1 MRLLETFTHLFSQ
14 MKHTLLALLASSL
27 VAVAA
32 DSVVVFNELQYHPAN
47 EAAQTEWIELRN
59 LHGVDV
65 DISGW
70 RIEGGANFT
79 FPEGTRI
86 AGGAY
91 LVVAKVP
98 GQIPGALGPFTGI
111 LDNGGEELRLVN
123 RSDRSMDVLSYSD
136 DGDWPSGADG
146 TGATLARRNS
156 VSANDGPGAWAASNE
171 LGGTPG
177 GVNFLD
183 PSASPKLTTPVLI
196 TAQWKYDAMNV
207 APAGTWKSAG
217 YDDSAWPQGAG
228 LLYAGTGKVADPVAP
243 SIVLSGAGQAMHGWW
258 AFQETSGTTAAN
270 SAGGGTA
277 GTLTGATATFQND
290 GTRGRVLRLNTDGV
304 SANSGTSFVSAG
316 NLPAMTLANDFTWS
330 FWSKTTQAA
339 SSSIIL
345 GNRYN
350 SSGADF
356 SPREFIKFTGT
367 QFEWHRNGAGE
378 NVAYTAMSGTPA
390 APGPWIHHA
399 VVKQGTAL
407 TYYRNGVSSGT
418 VNITAAP
425 ANIQPLFFG
434 GNGPSGVEQWSGY
447 LDDVA
452 TWTRALPVQA
462 ITGLASGTYTP
473 ATAPTIATPS
483 GGVPAVPAAIQ
494 FPTTTTTPLSDD
506 FAAASVDS
514 LKWNTLNQG
523 LESTVDG
530 GYTASTSGGA
540 LTLGGTSTHS
550 FWAGKSIE
558 SVQRFSTRAK
568 VTFTVDRV
576 SLAGSGTAYRSSV
589 WLRADANHYLHF
601 SQNIGEGGWTYNSND
616 LGGTGTVGPTG
627 GGTNIGTFDPADAD
641 GGTCTMQLVWTPGT
655 YPGSGTIE
663 IYRNGALGASQTV
676 TNWPA
681 DFAVTLTG
689 QARQATDTVSA
700 VFDNASVA
708 VTTTVPLQTNVG
720 SIAQTTY
727 ARSTFTFT
735 GNPAATTLSMFPIHD
750 DGAVY
755 YLNGTEIYRNN
766 MPAGTPAHAT
776 AASSVV
782 TDAQFPVT
790 AISVPAA
797 ALVQGTNVLAVEV
810 HQSSPTGGDFLFGAQ
825 LHAAEIPALP
835 ADTAPVLVLNEISSV
850 NDVTFRVELANVTGS
865 AINLANYQLRG
876 SNGGS
881 YTLSGSVAAGALLS
895 LDHTVTGFRP
905 IDGERLFLV
914 NTVGQTLSDSRVA
927 KTSLRGRN
935 ASGVWGH
942 PDSPT
947 FGTANV
953 FTVHDEIVIN
963 ELMYNA
969 PNGSL
974 EQWVELYNKS
984 AGPVDISGWH
994 FSDGIS
1000 FTFPASTVLGAG
1012 EYAVVV
1018 WNVVSF
1024 NALHPGLPRVFG
1036 PFSGSLGGSSDR
1048 VRLRDANDNVA
1059 DDVRYY
1065 DGGSWPEFADAGG
1078 SSLELRNP
1086 SADNNNA
1093 AAWAASNEVA
1103 NGTWVNVSYDFSGA
1117 NLESNVTFYNEL
1129 LIGMIAGGEAFIDDI
1144 QVREDPLGTNLP
1156 LIANGDFAGGT
1167 AASWRFQ
1174 GNHRTTSIVDDPA
1187 APGNKVMKIVATGY
1201 TEHMSNHI
1209 EQTLRNGATL
1219 PWTINPAKTYRIS
1232 YRARWAGGG
1241 NRLQTRLYFN
1251 RGARQEILPM
1261 PVSGGTPGLVNSRFV
1276 ANAGPTFTAATHA
1289 PAVPTV
1295 SQPATVSVRVADSD
1309 GVASATLNYS
1319 VNEGTFVP
1327 VTMTNSGGVWS
1338 GTVPGQAASAK
1349 VQFYVSAADSLGATA
1364 TFPAG
1369 GAASRALIPWNDS
1382 QAALV
1387 LGTGARPHN
1396 IRIVMTNTDSA
1407 ALLALN
1413 NVMSNEYKPCT
1424 IIYDER
1430 DIYYGTGV
1438 HLKGSE
1444 HGRAKFTVRTG
1455 FHVSFPP
1462 DQLFLGQHGDVA
1474 MDRSGAGDQFSQKE
1488 MLVKRTLN
1496 SVGNIPASEDDLCR
1510 LIAPGVTTGP
1520 AILIKA
1526 KVDSKEFLDNWIAN
1540 GSDGTFFEYELTYP
1554 LYNAAGIASSTDN
1567 GTWEGNKL
1575 TQDNPGPPGVGIRA
1589 LNPGL
1594 SKEEY
1599 RWFYLIKNNR
1609 STDNYAPLITAL
1621 TALGQA
1627 SGPTFVS
1634 QTNAL
1639 LDVDGWLR
1647 NMAGPIAWSAG
1658 DNYAFGSGH
1667 NALFFVKPDGRLL
1680 FVPWDMDFTASSGAT
1695 AALIGNGEMTKLTN
1709 DASNRRAY
1717 YGHLLDL
1724 CNRAFNTGYLTYW
1737 AQHYTKFV
1745 NEDLTTFMPF
1755 VSQREAHIRNTIAA
1769 AIPSVPYA
1777 FSPAPASTV
1786 AANSITLTGNGWV
1799 DIREFRRAD
1808 TGDVL
1813 TPTWTGNTTWSLN
1826 YALVPGLNN
1835 VALQAYNFQGVL
1847 IGTLTASVTNTLTPP
1862 IPRDWLRITEI
1873 HYKPAVPTGGE
1884 LAASTD
1890 KDDFEFIE
1898 LQNFASAPLDING
1911 CKFTIGVD
1919 FTISN
1924 QSTLAPGERIHV
1936 VRNLAAFNARYGA
1949 TPRRVGPYGPAD
1961 SLSNGGE
1968 TITLVDATGAEIQSL
1983 TYNDA
1988 WYPQTDGG
1996 GFSLIAIAPSL
2007 ALDRTIKTS
2016 FRAST
2021 TIGGNPNGSDAATFT
2036 GNPTDD
2042 FDGDGMNAFL
2052 EHALGTSDGIANTS
2066 GIAVTREVNG
2076 DVTLT
2081 FASRANA
2088 DDVVLSLETA
2098 TVLTAFAPATPA
2110 VVSAVQSGATLTQ
2123 TWRVV
2128 PPVGA
2133 TQFFVRLKAT
2143 SR

>member
-1 MRLLETFTHLFSQ
+1 
-14 MKHTLLALLASSL
+14 MKFNLLALLALPLFVS
-27 VAVAA
+27 AA

-47 EAAQTEWIELRN
+47 EVTQTEWIELRN

-98 GQIPGALGPFTGI
+98 GQIAGAMGPFTGS
-111 LDNGGEELRLVN
+111 LDNGGEQLRLVN
-123 RSDRSMDVLSYSD
+123 RSDRAMDVLSYGD

-146 TGATLARRNS
+146 TGATLARRNG
-156 VSANDGPGAWAASNE
+156 VSADDGPGAWAASNE

-183 PSASPKLTTPVLI
+183 PSASAKLTTPVLI
-196 TAQWKYDAMNV
+196 NALWKYDATDV
-207 APAGTWKSAG
+207 AQSANWKDSG
-217 YDDSAWPQGAG
+217 FNDSAWAQGAG

-243 SIVLSGAGQAMHGWW
+243 GTILSGAGQAMHGWG
-258 AFQETSGTTAAN
+258 AFQETAGTTAAN

-277 GTLTGATATFQND
+277 GTLTGVAATFQND
-290 GTRGRVLRLNTDGV
+290 ATRGRVLRLNTDGV

-316 NLPAMTLANDFTWS
+316 NLPAMTLSNDFTWS

-339 SSSIIL
+339 SSTIIL

-350 SSGADF
+350 SAGADF

-378 NVAYTAMSGTPA
+378 NVAYTAMAGTPA

-399 VVKQGTAL
+399 LVKQGTTL
-407 TYYRNGVSSGT
+407 TYYRNGVSSGSRT
-418 VNITAAP
+418 ITAAP

-434 GNGPSGVEQWSGY
+434 GNAPGGAEPWSGY

-462 ITGLASGTYTP
+462 ITGLAAGTYTP

-483 GGVPAVPAAIQ
+483 GGVPAVPSAIQ
-494 FPTTTTTPLSDD
+494 FTTTTTNPLSDD
-506 FAAASVDS
+506 FAAASVDGA
-514 LKWNTLNQG
+514 KWNTLNLG
-523 LESTVDG
+523 LESTADG
-530 GYTASTSGGA
+530 GYTASTTGGTLA
-540 LTLGGTSTHS
+540 LGGTSTFS
-550 FWAGKSIE
+550 YWAGKSLE
-558 SVQRFSTRAK
+558 SVARFSSRAK

-576 SLAGSGTAYRSSV
+576 SLAGSGTAYRSSM

-601 SQNIGEGGWTYNSND
+601 SQNFGEGGWGYNSND
-616 LGGTGTVGPTG
+616 VGGTGTVGPTG
-627 GGTNIGTFDPADAD
+627 SGTNIGTFDGSDAD
-641 GGTCTMQLVWTPGT
+641 LGTCTMQLVWTPGT

-663 IYRNGALGASQTV
+663 IYRNGVLGGAQTV

-681 DFAVTLTG
+681 DFAGVRTG
-689 QARQATDTVSA
+689 PARQAADTVSA

-708 VTTTVPLQTNVG
+708 VTNSVPLQTNVG
-720 SIAQTTY
+720 TIAQTTY
-727 ARSTFTFT
+727 ARSAFTFT

-755 YLNGTEIYRNN
+755 YLNGQEIYRDN

-776 AASSVV
+776 VATNAVA
-782 TDAQFPVT
+782 DAQFPAT
-790 AISVPAA
+790 AISVPAT
-797 ALVQGTNVLAVEV
+797 ALVQGTNVLAVEI
-810 HQSSPTGGDFLFGAQ
+810 HQASPNGGDFLFGAQ
-825 LHAAEIPALP
+825 LHASETPAPP
-835 ADTAPVLVLNEISSV
+835 ADTAPALVLNEISSV
-850 NDVTFRVELANVTGS
+850 NDTTFRVELANVTGS

-881 YTLSGSVAAGALLS
+881 YTLSGSLAAGALLS
-895 LDHTVTGFRP
+895 LDNTQTGFRP

-914 NTVGQTLSDSRVA
+914 NTVGNTLSDSRVA
-927 KTSLRGRN
+927 KTSLRGRS
-935 ASGVWGH
+935 AAGVWGH
-942 PDSPT
+942 PASAT
-947 FGTANV
+947 FGTANA
-953 FTVHDEIVIN
+953 FTVNDGIVIN
-963 ELMYNA
+963 EIMYNA

-994 FSDGIS
+994 FSDGIA
-1000 FTFPASTVLGAG
+1000 FTFPASTTLGAG
-1012 EYAVVV
+1012 EYALVV
-1018 WNVVSF
+1018 WNVASF

-1036 PFSGSLGGSSDR
+1036 PFSGSLGGSSDH
-1048 VRLRDANDNVA
+1048 VRLRDFNDNIA
-1059 DDVRYY
+1059 DEVRYY
-1065 DGGSWPEFADAGG
+1065 DGGSWPAFAGGGG

-1086 SADNNNA
+1086 SADNNNG

-1117 NLESNVTFYNEL
+1117 NLEGNPTYYSEL
-1129 LIGMIAGGEAFIDDI
+1129 LIGMVAGGEAFIDDL
-1144 QVREDPLGTNLP
+1144 QVIEDPLGTPISL
-1156 LIANGDFAGGT
+1156 LANGDFAGGT

-1174 GNHRTTSIVDDPA
+1174 GNHRTSTVVDDPS
-1187 APGNKVMKIVATGY
+1187 APGNKVLRIVATGY

-1219 PWTINPAKTYRIS
+1219 PWTINAAKTYRIS

-1261 PVSGGTPGLVNSRFV
+1261 PVSGGTPGLVNSRLV
-1276 ANAGPTFTAATHA
+1276 ANAGPTFTGATHS
-1289 PAVPTV
+1289 PAVPAV
-1295 SQPATVSVRVADSD
+1295 SQAATVSVRIADSD

-1319 VNEGTFVP
+1319 VNEGAFVP
-1327 VTMTNSGGVWS
+1327 VVMTNSGGVWS
-1338 GTVPGQAASAK
+1338 ASIPGQAASAK
-1349 VQFYVSAADSLGATA
+1349 AQFYISAADSLGATA

-1396 IRIVMTNTDSA
+1396 IRIVMTNTDST

-1455 FHVSFPP
+1455 FHVNFPP
-1462 DQLFLGQHGDVA
+1462 DQLFLGQHPDVA

-1496 SVGNIPASEDDLCR
+1496 AVGNIPASEDDLCR

-1520 AILIKA
+1520 TILIKA
-1526 KVDSKEFLDNWIAN
+1526 KVDSDEFLSNWLSN
-1540 GSDGTFFEYELTYP
+1540 GSDATLFEYELTYP

-1589 LNPGL
+1589 LSPGL

-1609 STDNYAPLITAL
+1609 GADNYAPLITAL

-1627 SGPTFVS
+1627 SGPTFTT

-1639 LDVDGWLR
+1639 LDVDGWMR
-1647 NMAGPIAWSAG
+1647 DMAGPVAWSAG
-1658 DNYAFGSGH
+1658 DNYAFGAGH
-1667 NALFFVKPDGRLL
+1667 NALFMIKPDGRLL
-1680 FVPWDMDFTASSGAT
+1680 YVPWDMDFTATGGAT
-1695 AALIGNGEMTKLTN
+1695 AGITGINGEMNKLLAN
-1709 DASNRRAY
+1709 PANLRAY
-1717 YGHLLDL
+1717 YGHLLDV
-1724 CNRAFNTGYLTYW
+1724 CNRSFNTGYLTYW

-1745 NEDLTTFMPF
+1745 NEDLTTFLSF
-1755 VSQREAHIRNTIAA
+1755 VSQREAFIRSTISG

-1799 DIREFRRAD
+1799 NIREFRRAD
-1808 TGDVL
+1808 TGDVIL
-1813 TPTWTGNTTWSLN
+1813 PTWTGNTAWSLS
-1826 YALVPGLNN
+1826 YALVPGANN
-1835 VALQAYNFQGVL
+1835 VALQAYDFQGVL

-1873 HYKPAVPTGGE
+1873 HYNPAVPTGGE
-1884 LAASTD
+1884 LSASTD

-1898 LQNFASAPLDING
+1898 LQNLASATLDISS
-1911 CKFTIGVD
+1911 CRFTLGVD
-1919 FTISN
+1919 FTIPAAT
-1924 QSTLAPGERIHV
+1924 TLAPGERIHV

-1968 TITLVDATGAEIQSL
+1968 TITLVDATGAVIQSI
-1983 TYNDA
+1983 TYNDS

-1996 GFSLIAIAPSL
+1996 GYSLIPISPLL
-2007 ALDRTIKTS
+2007 ALDRTIKSS

-2021 TIGGNPNGSDAATFT
+2021 TVGGNPNGSDAVTFT
-2036 GNPTDD
+2036 GTPTDD
-2042 FDGDGMNAFL
+2042 LDGDGLNAFL

-2066 GIAVTREVNG
+2066 GIVTTREVNG

-2081 FASRANA
+2081 FSSRANA

-2098 TVLTAFAPATPA
+2098 TVLTAFAPTTPT
-2110 VVSAVQSGATLTQ
+2110 VVSAIQSGTTLTQ
-2123 TWRVV
+2123 TWRIA
-2128 PPVGA
+2128 PPPGA

-2143 SR
+2143 AR